1 MNMFALIGV
10 VVVSVIAYL
19 LGLLMIMLLARGR
32 IDSEEATIG
41 SIVLGVS
48 EAIAIGLMIAHLE
61 GVL

>member
-1 MNMFALIGV
+1 MNMFSLIGI

-19 LGLLMIMLLARGR
+19 LTLLMLMFLVGGE
-32 IDSEEATIG
+32 IDSEQATIG
-41 SIVLGVS
+41 SIVLGVA

>member
-1 MNMFALIGV
+1 MNVFALIGI
-10 VVVSVIAYL
+10 VVVSVVAYL
-19 LGLLMIMLLARGR
+19 LALLMLMFLVGTG
-32 IDSEEATIG
+32 IDSEQATIG